1 MPDRTSNVAV
11 RMQSFARTYTF
22 VFALVLAV
30 ALFASNMAIDPT
42 FIGSGGLAPTL
53 GALAPLALVA
63 MASTPSIISG
73 GIDLSLGPLLS
84 VANIVMVSVLLP
96 AGLGSPWLSIPI
108 ILGLSAA
115 AGAVNGALI
124 ALLRFP
130 PVIATLCSLF
140 VLLGIAYDLAP
151 TPHEA
156 AANWTS
162 NLTGSVGPIPAALII
177 IAVPVLLWV
186 LLRRTAFCRA
196 LYIVG
201 DDEVAAFTAG
211 VNVSRTRILA
221 YALGGLIA
229 GLAALALTGLV
240 HSGDSSLGL
249 QYTLIALAAVV
260 LGGTPLGGGE
270 GGMLG
275 ACLGA
280 TSIFLIQHLV
290 DSLNVNPTW
299 LSVLYGGVLI
309 VAALLGGL
317 LTRTGASPRRAL

>member
-1 MPDRTSNVAV
+1 M
-11 RMQSFARTYTF
+11 
-22 VFALVLAV
+22 FALALAV
-30 ALFASNMAIDPT
+30 ALFVSNVIVAPG
-42 FIGSGGLAPTL
+42 FIGSGAIAQTL

-63 MASTPSIISG
+63 MASTPAVLSG

-84 VANIVMVSVLLP
+84 LANIVMVTVLLP

-108 ILGLSAA
+108 VVGLGAA

-124 ALLRFP
+124 TLLRFP

-140 VLLGIAYDLAP
+140 VLLGVAYDMAP

-156 AANWTS
+156 TANWTS

-177 IAVPVLLWV
+177 IAVPVLVWA

-196 LYIVG
+196 LYCVG

-211 VNVSRTRILA
+211 VNVALTRILA
-221 YALGGLIA
+221 YALGGMIA
-229 GLAALALTGLV
+229 GPAGLALTGLV

-260 LGGTPLGGGE
+260 LGGTPLGGGA

-280 TSIFLIQHLV
+280 ASIFLIQNLV
-290 DSLNVNPTW
+290 DAVNVNPTW
-299 LSVLYGGVLI
+299 LSVVYGGVLI

-317 LTRTGASPRRAL
+317 LTRPAPSTRRSL